1 MMKDAM
7 SRDTMLVE
15 QLGAVTAY
23 DKDAAPVVLAEL
35 WRDTTAVIVFVR
47 HFG

>member
-1 MMKDAM
+1 MIK
-7 SRDTMLVE
+7 DTMTKYTMIVE

-35 WRDTTAVIVFVR
+35 WRDTAVVIVFVR